1 MIVLKNVLAFYCLLF
16 KNWEFYEQQIS
27 ISEQCMKNFGVFA
40 AKLRQGPMKELR
52 EFAKGQEWDFMRIS
66 KLEDYIE
73 KVEKLGFRFNN
84 INSDLLIILKKPLK
98 PVTVEYS
105 KFVVEVAF
113 KMKIYIE
120 KLIKMAAQNLNMETD
135 VVREVGTFL
144 REIFDF
150 LQKTIDDTAYDFKI
164 LGKPKY
170 FPYQKILNS
179 SDSQRHRLHRKTQ
192 PTLRRPNGIDV
203 QQQLPGSNPVFH
215 AYPGPN
221 PLRGQK
227 NDAPVPRK
235 SKVPHPKLHNR
246 KTLQLERD
254 LRPKEPLQL
263 PPDFHF
269 LAGGSYSLHKT
280 HPRSPHKKPIYRRS
294 LNLCPILHRNV
305 RHPKRL

>member
-1 MIVLKNVLAFYCLLF
+1 MVVLKNVLAFYCLLF
-16 KNWEFYEQQIS
+16 RNWEFYEQQIS

-40 AKLRQGPMKELR
+40 EKLRAGPMKDLR
-52 EFAKGQEWDFMRIS
+52 EFAKGHEWEFMRIS

-144 REIFDF
+144 GEIFDF
-150 LQKTIDDTAYDFKI
+150 LQKIIDDTAYEFKI

-170 FPYQKILNS
+170 FPPQKIPNS
-179 SDSQRHRLHRKTQ
+179 EDRQ
-192 PTLRRPNGIDV
+192 
-203 QQQLPGSNPVFH
+203 
-215 AYPGPN
+215 
-221 PLRGQK
+221 
-227 NDAPVPRK
+227 
-235 SKVPHPKLHNR
+235 
-246 KTLQLERD
+246 
-254 LRPKEPLQL
+254 
-263 PPDFHF
+263 
-269 LAGGSYSLHKT
+269 
-280 HPRSPHKKPIYRRS
+280 
-294 LNLCPILHRNV
+294 
-305 RHPKRL
+305 